1 MNLKSIEYFLITAE
15 EMNFSKAAKRL
26 FISQQAL
33 SSHIQRL
40 EEEYGV
46 QLFERH
52 PTLRLTLEGKKMVN
66 CGKQI
71 MLAEKRMRAAFSDI
85 SENCRYTFHIGIS
98 RLRGSSF
105 IPTIWRIFHRL
116 HPNISLDLA
125 DGNSAGLDNLL
136 QAGKLDMYIGIDVPS
151 NPNEILVPLAT
162 ERIHCCMT
170 HSFMQSYY
178 RENWESV
185 YQKFRHGVLLEDI
198 ADAPLIYLRS
208 GNRLRT
214 NLDIYLLHRAD
225 PNILFESN
233 QHDIIYDLVKN
244 GSGIGVL
251 SPAIFYRNQEEIK
264 SLSGQFFA
272 RPLLGDI
279 PDNTVYLVYRKD
291 YSLPQYAKDF
301 ILVVQTVFEDYAKA
315 IQFQDSLY

>member
-1 MNLKSIEYFLITAE
+1 MNLKSIEYFLATAE

-26 FISQQAL
+26 YISQQAL

-40 EEEYGV
+40 EKEYGIR
-46 QLFERH
+46 LFERQ

-66 CGKQI
+66 YGKQI
-71 MLAEKRMRAAFSDI
+71 VLAEKRMCAAFSDI
-85 SENCRYTFHIGIS
+85 SENCQYTFPIGIS

-105 IPTIWRIFHRL
+105 MPTIWRIFHSL

-125 DGNSAGLDNLL
+125 DGNSAALDSLL
-136 QAGKLDMYIGIDVPS
+136 QAGKLDMYIGIDVPKS
-151 NPNEILVPLAT
+151 PNEVLVALAT
-162 ERIHCCMT
+162 ERMHCCMT
-170 HSFMQSYY
+170 RSFMQSYY
-178 RENWESV
+178 REDWESV

-214 NLDIYLLHRAD
+214 NLDIYSLHRMD

-233 QHDIIYDLVKN
+233 QHDIIYDLAKN

-251 SPAIFYRNQEEIK
+251 SPAIFYRNREEMK
-264 SLSGQFFA
+264 RLGGQFFA
-272 RPLLGDI
+272 RPLLGNI

-291 YSLPQYAKDF
+291 YSPPQYAKDF
-301 ILVVQTVFEDYAKA
+301 IQIVQAVFGDYENAV
-315 IQFQDSLY
+315 QLQDNLY